1 MDIMQFIDGSL
12 ALVVAVFVINVL
24 VGIVKLLLKQNQ
36 DLVDDLTDQQ
46 PKRKAR

>member
-1 MDIMQFIDGSL
+1 MDIVQFIDGSL

-36 DLVDDLTDQQ
+36 DLVEDLTDQ
-46 PKRKAR
+46 PKQKAR

>member
-1 MDIMQFIDGSL
+1 MDIVQFIDGSL

-36 DLVDDLTDQQ
+36 DLVEDLTDQQ